1 MPIYKEQR
9 GGARHPS
16 FRVVVGIGGK
26 LRQKLFSLKG
36 VSTKQ
41 EISAVEKAARELERI
56 WQAEAKK
63 VKQQKQ
69 VDAKPLKHCNPIADS
84 GIRGIKM
91 KWRRRET
98 GAGMHYAPMFLVSVA
113 EGTRQCGIIDAGH
126 KKGWKNAV
134 NAYCEFKG
142 IENQASLIKRMP
154 PKSKWDDVRLYY
166 INKFGWDIP
175 LNSFKD

>member
-9 GGARHPS
+9 SGARHQS
-16 FRVVVGIGGK
+16 IRVAVGVGGK
-26 LRQKLFSLKG
+26 LRQKSFSLKG
-36 VSTKQ
+36 ISTEQ
-41 EISAVEKAARELERI
+41 EINVVEKMAQELEQT
-56 WQAEAKK
+56 WQDEAKK
-63 VKQQKQ
+63 VKQQKNA
-69 VDAKPLKHCNPIADS
+69 DAKPLKNSNSTADS
-84 GIRGIKM
+84 GVRGIKM

-98 GAGMHYAPMFLVSVA
+98 GARMHYSPMFLVSVT

-126 KKGWKNAV
+126 KKGWKKAV

-142 IENQASLIKRMP
+142 VENQASLLKRMP
-154 PKSKWDDVRLYY
+154 PKSKWDDVRQYY